1 MTAAGGGQR
10 VGRVLVVDD
19 DPAVLR
25 AFRRTLEAAGFEV
38 DSAATGTDAVERFR
52 GEPPDAVVTDIS
64 MPGMDGIELIR
75 AIRDTSLD
83 CPVVLVTGVPGVDS
97 AIRAV
102 EYGAFRYLVKPV
114 DNAELVRVVD
124 KAVRIHR
131 LAALKRQAM
140 AELGAGDRQVGDRAG
155 LETRF
160 IRAMASLFM
169 VYQPIVSFEQRS
181 VFGYEGYVRSRE
193 PKLPQ
198 PGALFHAAERLGR
211 VWELGRAIRRIAPE
225 PLMGVDDPVL
235 FLNVHPSDLGDDAL
249 YDRAPPLSRI
259 ADRVFLEVTERTSL
273 QAVPNVSARIASLR
287 ERGYRIALDD
297 LGAGYAGLSSFSL
310 LDPEMVKLDT
320 SLVRD
325 IDKSSIKRK
334 LVEGIIAACRDL
346 GTLVVAE
353 GVETRAERDA
363 LLERGCDLFQGFLFA
378 RPGEPFPVVS
388 W

>member
-1 MTAAGGGQR
+1 MDSRGRAS
-10 VGRVLVVDD
+10 GRVLVVDD
-19 DPAVLR
+19 EPTVLR
-25 AFRRTLEAAGFEV
+25 AFRRTLEASGFEV
-38 DSAATGTDAVERFR
+38 EGATTGADAVQRFNR
-52 GEPPDAVVTDIS
+52 DPPEAVVTDIS

-75 AIRDTSLD
+75 AIRNTDLD
-83 CPVVLVTGVPGVDS
+83 CPVILVTGVPGVDS
-97 AIRAV
+97 AIRAI

-114 DNAELVRVVD
+114 DSAELVKVVE

-131 LAALKRQAM
+131 LAVLKRQAM
-140 AELGAGDRQVGDRAG
+140 AELGAADRQVGDRAG
-155 LETRF
+155 LETHF
-160 IRAMASLFM
+160 TRAMASLFM
-169 VYQPIVSFEQRS
+169 VYQPIVSLEQRS

-193 PKLPQ
+193 PKLPH

-211 VWELGRAIRRIAPE
+211 LEELGRAIRRIAPE
-225 PLMGVDDPVL
+225 PVMGVEDPVL
-235 FLNVHPSDLGDDAL
+235 FLNLHPNDLNDDAL
-249 YDRAPPLSRI
+249 YDRAEPLSRI
-259 ADRVFLEVTERTSL
+259 ADRVFLEVTERVSL
-273 QAVPNVSARIASLR
+273 QSVSNVSARVTSLR
-287 ERGYRIALDD
+287 ERGFRIALDD

-334 LVEGIIAACRDL
+334 LVEGILAACRDL

-353 GVETRAERDA
+353 GVESRAERDA

>member
-1 MTAAGGGQR
+1 M
-10 VGRVLVVDD
+10 DD
-19 DPAVLR
+19 EPQVLR
-25 AFRRTLEAAGFEV
+25 AFRRTLEKAGFDVEG
-38 DSAATGTDAVERFR
+38 AATGADAVACFR
-52 GEPPDAVVTDIS
+52 RDPPDVVVTDIS

-83 CPVVLVTGVPGVDS
+83 CPVILVTGMPDVAS
-97 AIRAV
+97 AIRAI

-114 DNAELVRVVD
+114 ENAELVRVVE

-131 LAALKRQAM
+131 LATLKRQAM

-155 LETRF
+155 LEAYF
-160 IRAMASLFM
+160 SRALDSLFM
-169 VYQPIVSFEQRS
+169 VYQPVVSYEAHS
-181 VFGYEGYVRSRE
+181 IFGYEGYVRSRE
-193 PKLPQ
+193 PKFPH
-198 PGALFHAAERLGR
+198 PGALFDAAERLGR
-211 VWELGRAIRRIAPE
+211 LHELGRAIRRSAPE

-235 FLNVHPSDLGDDAL
+235 FLNVHPADLADEAL
-249 YDRAPPLSRI
+249 YDAALPLSHI
-259 ADRVFLEVTERTSL
+259 AERVFVEVTERASL
-273 QAVPNVSARIASLR
+273 HSVANISARIAALR

-334 LVEGIIAACRDL
+334 LVEGIISVCRDL

-353 GVETRAERDA
+353 GVETRAERDV

-378 RPGEPFPVVS
+378 RPGAPFPVVS